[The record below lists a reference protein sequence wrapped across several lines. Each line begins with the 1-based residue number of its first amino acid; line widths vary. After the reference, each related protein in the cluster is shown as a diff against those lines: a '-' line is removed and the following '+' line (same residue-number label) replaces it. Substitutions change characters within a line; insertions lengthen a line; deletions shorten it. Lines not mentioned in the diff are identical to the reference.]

1 MIKFMQH
8 DSLRKLELSN
18 IKGVIQYSFLHFHN
32 FTNPK
37 WMSNF

>member
-18 IKGVIQYSFLHFHN
+18 IKGVIQYSFLQFHN